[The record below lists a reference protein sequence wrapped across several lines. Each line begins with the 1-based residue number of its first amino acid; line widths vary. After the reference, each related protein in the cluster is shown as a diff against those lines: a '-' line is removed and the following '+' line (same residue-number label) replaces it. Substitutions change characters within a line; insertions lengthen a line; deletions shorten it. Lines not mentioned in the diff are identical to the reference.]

1 MTPGQGPEEDKA
13 PETEDGNSDPAENQ
27 EDSNPEENPV
37 MNFFKTLVSD
47 TILEM
52 KCASCELDIC
62 NRYSCKIRLL
72 G

>member
-1 MTPGQGPEEDKA
+1 MTPGQSPEEEKA
-13 PETEDGNSDPAENQ
+13 PETEDGNSDSAENQ

-47 TILEM
+47 TIWEI
-52 KCASCELDIC
+52 KCALCEHDIS
-62 NRYSCKIRLL
+62 NRFSCKTRLL